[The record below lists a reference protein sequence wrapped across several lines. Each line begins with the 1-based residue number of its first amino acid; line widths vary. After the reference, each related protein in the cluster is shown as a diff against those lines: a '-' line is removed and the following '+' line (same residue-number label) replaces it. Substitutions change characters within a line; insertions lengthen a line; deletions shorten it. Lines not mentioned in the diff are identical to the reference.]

1 MTNRPDDS
9 RPGSPSAARPDA
21 ATPSRRVA
29 GAVGAIAAAL
39 RRVDARVRAE
49 PRLEDGITAA
59 AVFALGAGL
68 IAVGVTGTW
77 SDAPSLVETP
87 WAHLAP
93 LAVACAAMLAKRRHP
108 LAMLLVGVAATVA
121 DGMLGGS
128 IGVVLALFDLLFA
141 AWLFTTV
148 AGRRLITRTVI
159 VVLVGITLASALSGA
174 PPRVTVLLVL
184 QAVALVVLP
193 LWWAA
198 NVQQKSELAELAEE
212 RARLETSRA
221 DALAREAEALRLV
234 ASVEQAEAVRD
245 ERARM
250 ARDLHDTIAGQVSVI
265 AIQAEASLAQA
276 PDPARDRR
284 TLAVVR
290 ESALESLGEMRQ
302 LIGLL
307 RGAEADPWATAPGLE
322 GLGAVI
328 ERARRSGVSASVAGG
343 LDFARVGPPPAAE
356 QAAVRIVQEAL
367 VNAGKHAP
375 GCSAAV
381 SVRRAEG
388 PDRLVVEVR
397 SSLVGVGSGGAG
409 ASAPGVSGAAASG
422 LSAAV
427 ASGPVSAH
435 SGGVGIEAMRE
446 RAAALGGFAVIGRHD
461 GEWLVHAELPT
472 TRLRGGA

>member
-1 MTNRPDDS
+1 MTNRSDD
-9 RPGSPSAARPDA
+9 RPASSHSAW
-21 ATPSRRVA
+21 V
-29 GAVGAIAAAL
+29 AAAL
-39 RRVDARVRAE
+39 AAAHRVDARVRAD
-49 PRLEDGITAA
+49 PRLEDALAA
-59 AVFALGAGL
+59 TAVFLLGAGL

-77 SDAPSLVETP
+77 SDAPSLVESP

-93 LAVACAAMLAKRRHP
+93 LAVACVAMLAKRRHP

-128 IGVVLALFDLLFA
+128 IGVVLALFDLLFG

-148 AGRRLITRTVI
+148 GGRRLITRAVA
-159 VVLVGITLASALSGA
+159 VVLVGITLACVLSGA
-174 PPRVTVLLVL
+174 PPRVTVVVVL

-234 ASVEQAEAVRD
+234 ADAERAEAVRG

-276 PDPARDRR
+276 PDPSRDRR

-290 ESALESLGEMRQ
+290 ESALESLEEMRQ

-307 RGAEADPWATAPGLE
+307 RGDEADPWATAPGLE

-328 ERARRSGVSASVAGG
+328 ERARRSGVPASVAGG
-343 LDFARVGPPPAAE
+343 LDFARVGPPSAAE

-367 VNAGKHAP
+367 MNAGKHAP
-375 GCSAAV
+375 GEAV
-381 SVRRAEG
+381 DVAVVREAE
-388 PDRLVVEVR
+388 PPRLVVTVR
-397 SSLVGVGSGGAG
+397 NGVGAGSSAGAG
-409 ASAPGVSGAAASG
+409 AGSQAGAGSRAGSRAGFG
-422 LSAAV
+422 LLT
-427 ASGPVSAH
+427 
-435 SGGVGIEAMRE
+435 MRE

-461 GEWLVHAELPT
+461 DEWLVHAELPT
-472 TRLRGGA
+472 TRLRGGS

>member
-1 MTNRPDDS
+1 MSERTDR
-9 RPGSPSAARPDA
+9 RPGSPL
-21 ATPSRRVA
+21 
-29 GAVGAIAAAL
+29 AAL
-39 RRVDARVRAE
+39 RRADARVRAN
-49 PRLEDGITAA
+49 PRLEDALTAA
-59 AVFALGAGL
+59 VVFLLGTAL
-68 IAVGVTGTW
+68 IALGVTGTW
-77 SDAPSLVETP
+77 SDAPTLVETP
-87 WAHLAP
+87 WAHLGP

-108 LAMLLVGVAATVA
+108 LTMLLVGVAATVA

-141 AWLFTTV
+141 AWLFTTP
-148 AGRRLITRTVI
+148 AGRRLITRTVV
-159 VVLVGITLASALSGA
+159 VVLVGITVASVLSGA

-212 RARLETSRA
+212 RARLETERA

-234 ASVEQAEAVRD
+234 ADGERTEAVRG

-265 AIQAEASLAQA
+265 AIQAEASLARE
-276 PDPARDRR
+276 PDPARDRQA
-284 TLAVVR
+284 LAVVR
-290 ESALESLGEMRQ
+290 ESALESLQEMRQ

-322 GLGAVI
+322 GLGAVV
-328 ERARRSGVSASVAGG
+328 ERARRAGVDVSLAGG
-343 LDFARVGPPPAAE
+343 FDGGVDFARVGAPSAAE

-375 GCSAAV
+375 GCAATV
-381 SVRRAEG
+381 AVRQAEG
-388 PDRLVVEVR
+388 PPRLVVEVR
-397 SSLVGVGSGGAG
+397 SALGRSSSRSSTDP
-409 ASAPGVSGAAASG
+409 ASAES
-422 LSAAV
+422 LHT
-427 ASGPVSAH
+427 AH
-435 SGGVGIEAMRE
+435 SGGIGVEVMRE
-446 RAAALGGFAVIGRHD
+446 RARALGGFAVIGRHD
-461 GEWLVHAELPT
+461 EEWVVHAELPT

>member
-9 RPGSPSAARPDA
+9 RPGSPRSASVA
-21 ATPSRRVA
+21 AA
-29 GAVGAIAAAL
+29 LEAL
-39 RRVDARVRAE
+39 RRVDARVRAD
-49 PRLEDGITAA
+49 PRLEDALTAA
-59 AVFALGAGL
+59 VVFALGAGL

-77 SDAPSLVETP
+77 SDAPTLVETP

-234 ASVEQAEAVRD
+234 ADAERAEAVRG

-276 PDPARDRR
+276 PDSARDRR
-284 TLAVVR
+284 ALAVVR

-328 ERARRSGVSASVAGG
+328 ERARRSGVSASIAGG

-381 SVRRAEG
+381 SVWRAEG

-397 SSLVGVGSGGAG
+397 SSLVGFTGRS
-409 ASAPGVSGAAASG
+409 
-422 LSAAV
+422 
-427 ASGPVSAH
+427 SGPPSAH

-446 RAAALGGFAVIGRHD
+446 RAAALGGFAVIGRQD
-461 GEWLVHAELPT
+461 DEWLVRAELPT

>member
-1 MTNRPDDS
+1 MTNRPDD
-9 RPGSPSAARPDA
+9 RRTGSSSAARRPPA
-21 ATPSRRVA
+21 PARGAA
-29 GAVGAIAAAL
+29 GAVGAIAGAL
-39 RRVDARVRAE
+39 RRLDDRVRAE
-49 PRLEDGITAA
+49 PRLEDALTAA
-59 AVFALGAGL
+59 IVFLLGAAL

-77 SDAPSLVETP
+77 TDAPAIVETP
-87 WAHLAP
+87 WVHLAP

-148 AGRRLITRTVI
+148 AGRRLITRTVA

-184 QAVALVVLP
+184 QAVALIVLP

-234 ASVEQAEAVRD
+234 ASAEQAEAVRG

-276 PDPARDRR
+276 PDPVRDRR

-290 ESALESLGEMRQ
+290 ESALESLEEMRQ

-328 ERARRSGVSASVAGG
+328 ERARRSGMLVSVVGG
-343 LDFARVGPPPAAE
+343 LDFARVGPPRAAE

-367 VNAGKHAP
+367 MNAGKHAL
-375 GCSAAV
+375 GAAV
-381 SVRRAEG
+381 SVAVVREAE
-388 PDRLVVEVR
+388 PSRLVVTVR
-397 SSLVGVGSGGAG
+397 NGVGSSSGAG
-409 ASAPGVSGAAASG
+409 AGSVPGSGSG
-422 LSAAV
+422 
-427 ASGPVSAH
+427 SG
-435 SGGVGIEAMRE
+435 SGFGLLTMRE
-446 RAAALGGFAVIGRHD
+446 RAAALGGFVVTGRQED
-461 GEWLVHAELPT
+461 EWLVHAELPMP
-472 TRLRGGA
+472 RLRGGA